1 MRRFLAVLLVLAASA
16 PLALAPAALAGG
28 RHKAPPRMDLKLA
41 QDPPKAA
48 VGDEFQLSVQVVHPE
63 GIKLNRYPGITLEIA
78 KAPGIALASK
88 TAFVGSKKPITDPA
102 KFGFHEIPPLVLR
115 GKVQKGRKG
124 TRYLEGTL
132 KFFYCVKKSGYCAPG
147 EQKVRLPLYVR

>member
-16 PLALAPAALAGG
+16 PLALAPAARAGA
-28 RHKAPPRMDLKLA
+28 RKKAPPPMDLKLA

-48 VGDEFQLSVQVVHPE
+48 VGGEFELRVQVVPPE
-63 GIKLNRYPGITLEIA
+63 GIKLNRYPGITLEIR
-78 KAPGIALASK
+78 KAPGMELAGR
-88 TAFVGSKKPITDPA
+88 TAFVGEKKPVTDPD
-102 KFGFHEIPPLVLR
+102 KFGFHEIPPLVLH
-115 GKVQKGRKG
+115 GKVARGRSG

-147 EQKVRLPLYVR
+147 EQKVRLPVYVR

>member
-1 MRRFLAVLLVLAASA
+1 MRRILAVLLVLAASA
-16 PLALAPAALAGG
+16 PLAPGPAALAGAK
-28 RHKAPPRMDLKLA
+28 KAPPRMDLKLA
-41 QDPPKAA
+41 QDPPRAA
-48 VGDEFQLSVQVVHPE
+48 VGEDFRLSVTVVPPE

-78 KAPGIALASK
+78 KAPGIALSSK
-88 TAFVGSKKPITDPA
+88 TAFVGSKKPITDPE

-115 GKVQKGRKG
+115 GKVEKGRAG
-124 TRYLEGTL
+124 TRYLEATL

>member
-1 MRRFLAVLLVLAASA
+1 MRRILAVLLVLAASA
-16 PLALAPAALAGG
+16 PLALAPAALAGS
-28 RHKAPPRMDLKLA
+28 RKTPPRMDLKLV
-41 QDPPKAA
+41 QEPPKAT
-48 VGDEFQLSVQVVHPE
+48 VGEAFELRVRVVPPA
-63 GIKLNRYPGITLEIA
+63 GIKLNRYPGITLEVA
-78 KAPGIALASK
+78 KAPGIALESK

-115 GKVQKGRKG
+115 GRVERGRAG
-124 TRYLEGTL
+124 TRVLQGTL